1 MNLKKLFEKLT
12 FSRKPKNVEKKIERK
27 YQKWEK
33 RCFNGLVADSVVKTE
48 V

>member
-1 MNLKKLFEKLT
+1 MDLKKLLKSLT
-12 FSRKPKNVEKKIERK
+12 FTRKPASDDKKPRR

-33 RCFNGLVADSVVKTE
+33 RCFKGLVADSVVKTE